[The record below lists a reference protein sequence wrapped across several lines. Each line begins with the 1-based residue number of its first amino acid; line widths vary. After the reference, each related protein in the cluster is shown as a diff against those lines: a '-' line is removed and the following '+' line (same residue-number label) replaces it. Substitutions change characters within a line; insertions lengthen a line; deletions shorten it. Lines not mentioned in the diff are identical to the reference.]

1 MLPAKKINAPR
12 DVHSQEAENV
22 ASDLARREN
31 MPRHIL
37 FLNKVWYLIHE
48 KIDNEGHYNE

>member
-1 MLPAKKINAPR
+1 ML
-12 DVHSQEAENV
+12 DSQEAENA
-22 ASDLARREN
+22 ASGLALCEN
-31 MPRHIL
+31 MTRHIL